1 MSYYHWWLSCLG
13 VYSIDWMNHLLNWC
27 WVYNYC
33 TWIGYFDQI
42 ICRMGEGNHWMSYFG
57 QGIYKV
63 RENNQNLTGWY

>member
-1 MSYYHWWLSCLG
+1 MTQMVSHMTYIWEILVPS
-13 VYSIDWMNHLLNWC
+13 VVLLEI
-27 WVYNYC
+27 NYC
-33 TWIGYFDQI
+33 TWIGYFDQK